1 MSVAKGAVA
10 KGVAASHLKGLQ
22 AMRDKLAG
30 DMDQAPPA
38 VVAQIAGQ
46 LRIVLAELAVLEA
59 ATPEVSASDVIAR
72 DLAAGLADAKI
83 VPIAGRG
90 RKRRTG

>member
-1 MSVAKGAVA
+1 MSVAE
-10 KGVAASHLKGLQ
+10 GVVASHVAGLR

-30 DMDQAPPA
+30 DMDEAPPA

-46 LRIVLAELAVLEA
+46 LRIVLAELATLEA

-72 DLAAGLADAKI
+72 DLAAGLAEAKV